1 MTNDD
6 LLSLLE
12 SLLPYVKYA
21 KANKLPNAAYYAE
34 LLENLIWRRVK

>member
-1 MTNDD
+1 MSNDD

-34 LLENLIWRRVK
+34 LLESLIWPRVK